1 MDQLREHKIPMQTIE
16 NFIAILFILLAAMGI
31 LAILLTMGYMVY
43 GGEEEE

>member
-1 MDQLREHKIPMQTIE
+1 MQIDT
-16 NFIAILFILLAAMGI
+16 FINILFIVLAGLGI

>member
-1 MDQLREHKIPMQTIE
+1 MQTIE

-43 GGEEEE
+43 GGEEED